1 MSTPDARRHLLEQ
14 AATRLGGAEK
24 LAKKLGVSQ
33 RALKLYLHG
42 AAPLPD
48 AVFLRLV
55 DLLSEQRPGE
65 GPPPPA
71 NKPNSKRG

>member
-1 MSTPDARRHLLEQ
+1 LLEQ

-24 LAKKLGVSQ
+24 LAQKLAVSQ
-33 RALKLYLHG
+33 RALKLYLNG

-55 DLLSEQRPGE
+55 DLLSEQWPGG
-65 GPPPPA
+65 GPAPPA
-71 NKPNSKRG
+71 KSS